1 MEGRIIPFLSSLSLT
16 YREAWGLELGL
27 DMTPDEIIH
36 IQPRRA
42 RVRYVLAYRK
52 ELENQSPRPPN
63 LYREIADTTGLTYN
77 QVAADIR
84 DAKRW
89 DESNQGGTITAPDAP
104 KQEQGSY
111 SAWVVESNSPVRSR
125 KPAKRVLM
133 RGAVYDI
140 ETTDFG
146 TEGYAGYVVCCCILP
161 LDTEDVQTLAIRF
174 DEHGDDRRLVQE
186 VAAALNEY
194 DILIGHNIAAF
205 DANFLNSRLMFHGY
219 PVLNTAM
226 LFDTFQVAKALG
238 IKTRKGLGN
247 LMDYF
252 GLPGIKTTIFRTSW
266 NNVRS
271 PYVDEFNEAMTDI
284 LYHCEHDVLGNRM
297 LFDVEYPYALSMKT
311 NPFKISKMISTSWG
325 IDNLEATA

>member
-1 MEGRIIPFLSSLSLT
+1 
-16 YREAWGLELGL
+16 
-27 DMTPDEIIH
+27 MTPDAIKSAPNRRE
-36 IQPRRA
+36 RA
-42 RVRYVLAYRK
+42 RHVLAYFNRLRA
-52 ELENQSPRPPN
+52 ESPRPPN
-63 LYREIADTTGLTYN
+63 LYRVISEETDLTYN
-77 QVAADIR
+77 QVAADCR
-84 DAKRW
+84 DARKAECNGGGAGE
-89 DESNQGGTITAPDAP
+89 DNATAAGIGEQGVYPMAVIESNGPRR
-104 KQEQGSY
+104 
-111 SAWVVESNSPVRSR
+111 NR

-161 LDTEDVQTLAIRF
+161 LDSDEVQTLSIRF

-186 VAAALNEY
+186 IAAALNEY

-271 PYVDEFNEAMTDI
+271 PYVDEFNDAMRDI

-297 LFDVEYPYALSMKT
+297 LFDVEYPYALAMKT
-311 NPFKISKMISTSWG
+311 NPFKISKMISAAWG
-325 IDNLEATA
+325 LDSLEDAA